1 MKWCLDDVNDYVN
14 VKDYDVILKLK
25 DIVSDYF

>member
-1 MKWCLDDVNDYVN
+1 MKWCLDDANDYVN

-25 DIVSDYF
+25 DTASDYF